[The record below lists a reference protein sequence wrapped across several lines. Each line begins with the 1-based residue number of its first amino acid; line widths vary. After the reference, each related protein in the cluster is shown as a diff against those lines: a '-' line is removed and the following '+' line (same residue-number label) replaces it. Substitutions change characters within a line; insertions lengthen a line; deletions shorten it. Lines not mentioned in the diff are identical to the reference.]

1 MSLQNGDLI
10 LFQGD
15 SITDCGRNR
24 EDASDLGPGYPK
36 MVAAAISVLYPE
48 KKLRYINLGIS
59 GHRTHNLLERWEN
72 DCIELR
78 PAFLSILVGIND
90 LWHRKTNEGNTDED
104 LEMYYDKLLT
114 RTREALGDIPILM
127 MEPFLT
133 PDNETTITFQELERL
148 KAIVRRLAEKHHAI
162 FVPLDD
168 ALRKA
173 SDAFPPHSLTREG
186 VHPTAQGHSI
196 IAKHWL
202 DAALPIIF

>member
-24 EDASDLGPGYPK
+24 QDASDLGPGYPQ
-36 MVAAAISVLYPE
+36 MVAAAISALYPD

-59 GHRTHNLLERWEN
+59 GHRTHNLLERWEA

-90 LWHRKTNEGNTDED
+90 LWHRKTNTGNTDED

-114 RTREALGDIPILM
+114 RTREALGDILILM

-133 PDNETTITFQELERL
+133 PDNETTITFPEL
-148 KAIVRRLAEKHHAI
+148 
-162 FVPLDD
+162 
-168 ALRKA
+168 
-173 SDAFPPHSLTREG
+173 
-186 VHPTAQGHSI
+186 
-196 IAKHWL
+196 
-202 DAALPIIF
+202 